1 LSDQPHIK
9 KISNTL
15 LIILK
20 DCDPYFG
27 VKQSKQLKVV
37 TNGTTIINKGIFSL
51 VQINVY
57 FSVF

>member
-1 LSDQPHIK
+1 MQVERPTSYK

-37 TNGTTIINKGIFSL
+37 TNGTTIMAF
-51 VQINVY
+51 
-57 FSVF
+57 FH